1 MPDFDT
7 RKPQSP
13 NERNRPRIQSIAN
26 TLRSLSTGGKRR
38 ILSRASTLRHSLM
51 ANRNRNL
58 LIGGVLLFAIVAAP
72 VGVLIY
78 SLGGFGHP
86 QQEARQV
93 DPRCWGNLAQS
104 TENSK
109 PGDESNDIQIAF
121 TRAVTSEPSASGPY
135 ATESEL
141 YVMNAD
147 GTNETRLTNTSEL
160 YAKVLATSPIWS
172 PDGKMIAYL
181 RGIDV
186 DTGRTDRDIYVINA
200 DGSNQSSLTTVEQST
215 IAWSP
220 DGTKLAFDG
229 WTPRTASISSPGSI
243 PARIFS
249 SWSWRSKIT
258 STCAVTST

>member
-1 MPDFDT
+1 MAHTTWKGEKGESEIGSRMGGPAAGGWFTGFIVDSSTSAPMWARRATHGRMEEKLMPDFDT

-13 NERNRPRIQSIAN
+13 NERNGPRIQSIAN
-26 TLRSLSTGGKRR
+26 RLRSLSTGGKRR

-51 ANRNRNL
+51 ANRDRNL

-121 TRAVTSEPSASGPY
+121 TRAVTSELSASGPCDR
-135 ATESEL
+135 E
-141 YVMNAD
+141 
-147 GTNETRLTNTSEL
+147 
-160 YAKVLATSPIWS
+160 
-172 PDGKMIAYL
+172 
-181 RGIDV
+181 
-186 DTGRTDRDIYVINA
+186 RTLCDER
-200 DGSNQSSLTTVEQST
+200 
-215 IAWSP
+215 
-220 DGTKLAFDG
+220 
-229 WTPRTASISSPGSI
+229 R
-243 PARIFS
+243 R
-249 SWSWRSKIT
+249 
-258 STCAVTST
+258 